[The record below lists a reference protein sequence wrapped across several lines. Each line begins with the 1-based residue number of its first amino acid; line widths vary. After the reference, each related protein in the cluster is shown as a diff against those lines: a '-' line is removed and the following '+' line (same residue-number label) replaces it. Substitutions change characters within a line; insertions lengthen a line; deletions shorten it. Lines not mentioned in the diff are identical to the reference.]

1 MFYQEQCSTLFFK
14 FGGLYA
20 VLNDSLT
27 YINRHYELDLGL
39 HCANVQSFAG
49 CEMRIERNISI
60 PHFLQRQDLSK
71 WFVSSFCGKIL

>member
-1 MFYQEQCSTLFFK
+1 MNTQLSKNIRALSRAMFHIVLLFFK

-49 CEMRIERNISI
+49 CEMRIERN
-60 PHFLQRQDLSK
+60 P
-71 WFVSSFCGKIL
+71 V